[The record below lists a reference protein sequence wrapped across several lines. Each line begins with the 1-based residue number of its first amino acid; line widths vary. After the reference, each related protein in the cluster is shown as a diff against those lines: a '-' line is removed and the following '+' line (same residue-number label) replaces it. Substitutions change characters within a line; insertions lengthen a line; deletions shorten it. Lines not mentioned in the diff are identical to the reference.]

1 VFSSRVAEAEIVY
14 KGKKI
19 KPRSGILGKLLSI
32 FWP

>member
-1 VFSSRVAEAEIVY
+1 VADAVITY

-19 KPRSGILGKLLSI
+19 GPRTGILGKLLSI